1 MQCWWLQQQDSG
13 LWLHSVI
20 SSDQNGLSDVFHLV
34 LMVIFCGRICLLR
47 VLSRSTDG
55 SWLELA
61 SMLRGRLCPDTRSW
75 MGSGLAARLEAV
87 RDQVFSI
94 SFELLRVMDIMAEGS
109 VIKKKK
115 KSIL

>member
-1 MQCWWLQQQDSG
+1 
-13 LWLHSVI
+13 
-20 SSDQNGLSDVFHLV
+20 
-34 LMVIFCGRICLLR
+34 
-47 VLSRSTDG
+47 
-55 SWLELA
+55 
-61 SMLRGRLCPDTRSW
+61 MLRGLLCPDTRSW
-75 MGSGLAARLEAV
+75 MSSGLAACLEAV